1 MKEKEKKEKVS
12 PMIFA
17 YLLKS
22 CPYSQKMSQWLPS
35 SQKKW
40 VRRGSPRYSEYKQQ
54 YQSDTYPIVLHD
66 GKLVPGG
73 YTTFIEHCSLFLNK
87 NLN

>member
-1 MKEKEKKEKVS
+1 MTEKERKDKIS
-12 PMIFA
+12 PLVFA

-40 VRRGSPRYSEYKQQ
+40 VNRGSSRYSQFKEQ
-54 YQSDTYPIVLHD
+54 YQSPTYPIVLHD

-73 YTTFIEHCSLFLNK
+73 YTTFIQHSSFFLK
-87 NLN
+87 K